1 MINPDQLAKVRRL
14 FVFRLISATCVQR
27 EAMFPKQTIRF
38 LKQLS
43 ANNDRDWF
51 AENKQR
57 YEDEVR
63 TPALH
68 FIESME
74 PALNKVSPYFEAS
87 TKKVGGSLMRVYR
100 DTRFGKD
107 KTPYKTNIGIHFRH
121 ARAKDVHAP
130 GYYLHIEPGDVF
142 FGAGIWQPDSP
153 TLFAV
158 RTLMVEHPKEWKA
171 MKNKVLNR
179 SDFEFAGSAL
189 KRAPKG
195 FDPDH
200 ALIEDLRRKDYIAMC
215 KLPAS
220 AIHAKD
226 FDKTIGRLIKQSAPL
241 MAFICEAND
250 LLF

>member
-1 MINPDQLAKVRRL
+1 
-14 FVFRLISATCVQR
+14 
-27 EAMFPKQTIRF
+27 MFPKQTIRF
-38 LKQLS
+38 LKELS
-43 ANNDRDWF
+43 ANNNREWF

-57 YEDEVR
+57 YEDFVR
-63 TPALH
+63 TPALE

-74 PALNKVSPYFEAS
+74 PGLMQVSPHIEARA
-87 TKKVGGSLMRVYR
+87 KKVGGSLMRVYR

-142 FGAGIWQPDSP
+142 FGAGIWHPDSP
-153 TLFAV
+153 TLLAV
-158 RTLMVEHPKEWKA
+158 RTLMVEHPNEWNSVK
-171 MKNKVLNR
+171 KKVINR
-179 SDFEFAGSAL
+179 SDFELSGDSL

-195 FDPDH
+195 FDPEH
-200 ALIEDLRRKDYIAMC
+200 ALIDDLRRKDFIAVC
-215 KLPAS
+215 KLPVAS
-220 AIHAKD
+220 IYDKD
-226 FDKTIGRLIKQSAPL
+226 LNKKVAGLVKKSAPL